1 MTVRV
6 YKSTDASAPVLSG
19 TVGTL
24 ITVLDAILVNGYGAL
39 AAAGWSK
46 PYSATNKAV
55 YRMATSGNTGFY
67 LNVQDSGPGA
77 GGAREA
83 RVWGYEAATAQDTG
97 TNPFPTV
104 AQFATGLFLRKS
116 TTADSTARAWY
127 CVADTSCFYFF
138 VDTGDF
144 TAPAYSF
151 CFAFGDIFSY
161 KASDAYR
168 CMIIARDA
176 ENTGSANNER
186 LGGIISAAGTWIT
199 TLNVGHFL
207 ARSWTG
213 IGGALQFGKH
223 ATQQAVARIDVGEY
237 PMGGSSA
244 QVTYPNGADSA
255 LLLSPVWVHH
265 SSCIRGYMKGLWAPC
280 HSQPL
285 GHGDT
290 FSGTGNM
297 SGKSFL
303 ALNIKTFG
311 GNNGQLVVETSD
323 TWT

>member
-67 LNVQDSGPGA
+67 LNVQDNGPGA

-83 RVWGYEAATAQDTG
+83 RMWGYEAATAQDTG

-127 CVADTSCFYFF
+127 CVADGSCFYLF
-138 VDTGDF
+138 VDTGDV

-168 CMIIARDA
+168 CMIIGRDA
-176 ENTGSANNER
+176 ENTGSTNNEH
-186 LGGIISAAGTWIT
+186 LGGVVSSSGTWIT
-199 TLNVGHFL
+199 TLTTGHYL

-213 IGGALQFGKH
+213 TGGSIQFGKH
-223 ATQQAVARIDVGEY
+223 ALQIVCTSTSVTEC
-237 PMGGSSA
+237 PMGGSTA
-244 QVTYPNGADSA
+244 AVTYPNGPDSA
-255 LLLSPVWVHH
+255 LLLSPIWCHH
-265 SSCIRGYMKGLWAPC
+265 NSGVRGYLKGLWAPC
-280 HSQPL
+280 HFQPL

-297 SGKSFL
+297 SGKNFL

-311 GNNGQLVVETSD
+311 GSNGQVMVETSD
-323 TWT
+323 TWS